1 MKLLSLEGSTT
12 KRIRMNDFFLLSL
25 FEGRE
30 TYVWFNIEAQTL
42 IMYISGVYKINYSNK
57 LNQSID
63 CLNHQL
69 PPPQVITIVFKSLSI
84 RRHVNSPP
92 FKKKIVFPFFFFSCF
107 NDEWDTERKIKRPS
121 SGKIMRKILSC

>member
-1 MKLLSLEGSTT
+1 M
-12 KRIRMNDFFLLSL
+12 IFFFLSL

-30 TYVWFNIEAQTL
+30 TYIWFNIEAQTL

-69 PPPQVITIVFKSLSI
+69 PPPQVITIVFKVYPLGGMLI
-84 RRHVNSPP
+84 AHLL
-92 FKKKIVFPFFFFSCF
+92 KKNCISFFFFSCF

>member
-1 MKLLSLEGSTT
+1 
-12 KRIRMNDFFLLSL
+12 MNDFFFLSL

-92 FKKKIVFPFFFFSCF
+92 FF
-107 NDEWDTERKIKRPS
+107 
-121 SGKIMRKILSC
+121 

>member
-1 MKLLSLEGSTT
+1 
-12 KRIRMNDFFLLSL
+12 MNDFFFLSL

-84 RRHVNSPP
+84 RRHVNSLP
-92 FKKKIVFPFFFFSCF
+92 FCKKKNCISFFFFLSCF